1 MADGI
6 DPLTLLARDGT
17 EDEVR
22 ACAAKG
28 LPNDSGAQALWMA
41 AAWRRPAVIRI
52 LLDAGVAAGAV
63 TRGGD
68 TALQAAFQNGFTS
81 VGRDIADLLLSRGAS
96 IDQVD
101 DAGRTALHDAAW
113 CAQPAVVG
121 FLLERGARVDLV
133 DRDGKTALDL
143 ARSRS
148 YNDYRDMFDN
158 SHPPEADYLA
168 VERLLRERVR

>member
-28 LPNDSGAQALWMA
+28 LPADGGAAALWMA
-41 AAWRRPAVIRI
+41 AAWLRPGVIRT

-63 TRGGD
+63 SRDGA
-68 TALQAAFQNGFTS
+68 TALHVAFDRGFTS
-81 VGRDIADLLLSRGAS
+81 SGREVADLLLSHGAD
-96 IDQVD
+96 IDHAD

-168 VERLLRERVR
+168 VEGLLRERVR